1 MLPGMI
7 GGYEVQVLAIIT
19 GAFLLAGL
27 IKGVIGVGTPLVVL
41 PIGSLLLPPTVVMSF
56 LIVPIVAANA
66 YQLFSSAI
74 YREAIS
80 RFWPA
85 ATAQLIAATITSQLL
100 IMFDPE
106 SMKLVLGIAICV
118 FGLMQIVRIRLEI
131 SEGIER
137 RVQVG
142 VGTVAGGIGGVTGIH
157 GPLLMVMLFT
167 LKASKD
173 MFVTAMAMF
182 FLVSY
187 LPLFSTLTF
196 ASILGWEEL
205 FISLAVTVPLIL
217 GVKFGERFRGGVS
230 QELFRKLIGGVL
242 ILMGINLVWSTLG
255 AG

>member
-1 MLPGMI
+1 MLPAMI
-7 GGYEVQVLAIIT
+7 GDYATMALVVIAGS
-19 GAFLLAGL
+19 FLLAGL

-56 LIVPIVAANA
+56 LIVPIIAANA
-66 YQLFSSAI
+66 YQLFTSDL
-74 YREAIS
+74 YREAFS
-80 RFWPA
+80 RYWPA
-85 ATAQLIAATITSQLL
+85 ATAQLIAATVTSQLL
-100 IMFDPE
+100 VMFDPE

-118 FGLMQIVRIRLEI
+118 FGLMQIIKVRLEI

-196 ASILGWEEL
+196 ASILGWQEL

-217 GVKFGERFRGGVS
+217 GVRFGERFRGRVS

-242 ILMGINLVWSTLG
+242 IIMGINLVWITLG